1 MPLQFVNYH
10 QQRLRDGISQHTSRR
25 PGCNCLPCMGGDL
38 AKWNTRPWPWRYSTY
53 VFTWSLLLLC
63 TFQQS
68 TTQFMQLREV
78 DMQKPKPP
86 PPPPPPLPLW
96 VPSFM
101 CLGYSWLCACTCSE
115 FLLMQMFVDQLYNC
129 VCAMQRLIRHDLFW
143 RGIKYFKCRAKPLDE
158 RIMGMRA
165 PFLPKENTLSNIRLG
180 GKLCFYKVHW
190 FWGPSP
196 HI

>member
-1 MPLQFVNYH
+1 MPYISSSAHSIPSFFVGMTFIPK
-10 QQRLRDGISQHTSRR
+10 LDGHGEERRNWMSTILITCGHNALAACHYNLWTINKGYRMEFPNITSSR

-38 AKWNTRPWPWRYSTY
+38 AKWNTRPWPWRSSTY

-86 PPPPPPLPLW
+86 QPPPPPPLLLW

-101 CLGYSWLCACTCSE
+101 CLRYSWLCACTYSE
-115 FLLMQMFVDQLYNC
+115 ILLMQMLVDQ
-129 VCAMQRLIRHDLFW
+129 V
-143 RGIKYFKCRAKPLDE
+143 
-158 RIMGMRA
+158 
-165 PFLPKENTLSNIRLG
+165 
-180 GKLCFYKVHW
+180 
-190 FWGPSP
+190 
-196 HI
+196 

>member
-1 MPLQFVNYH
+1 MEKKRRNWMSTILITCGHNALAAWHYKFVNYH
-10 QQRLRDGISQHTSRR
+10 QQRLQDGISQHTSRR

-38 AKWNTRPWPWRYSTY
+38 AKCNTRPWPWRYSTY

-68 TTQFMQLREV
+68 ITQFMQLREV

-101 CLGYSWLCACTCSE
+101 CRGYSWLCACTYSE
-115 FLLMQMFVDQLYNC
+115 FLLMQMFVAQVYKC
-129 VCAMQRLIRHDLFW
+129 VCEQCKD
-143 RGIKYFKCRAKPLDE
+143 
-158 RIMGMRA
+158 
-165 PFLPKENTLSNIRLG
+165 S
-180 GKLCFYKVHW
+180 
-190 FWGPSP
+190 
-196 HI
+196 